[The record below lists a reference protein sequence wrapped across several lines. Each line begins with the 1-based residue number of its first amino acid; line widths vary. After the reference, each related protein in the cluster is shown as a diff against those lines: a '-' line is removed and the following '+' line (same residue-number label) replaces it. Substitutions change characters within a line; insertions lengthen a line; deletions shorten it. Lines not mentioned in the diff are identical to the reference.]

1 VGSVGVLDRRV
12 LTVREAARQLRIPET
27 TLVRWVEGWRG
38 RGDRHHP
45 PVLREEPTG
54 IMDMTWGEMVEARYL
69 RAYRQKDISLQKL
82 RPVIAALRQEYGT
95 PYPLAHFRPYI
106 GTGRRLLL
114 ELQKQ
119 HHLPE
124 SLRMVYEASG
134 GQLIL
139 DRRVEE
145 FLDRVDFSNEG
156 IGEAERMRPA
166 GRTSPVVMDPRIK
179 SGTATVRGVR
189 TEIFAEL
196 AEAGM
201 SVDEISV
208 DFDLPADDVKAAL
221 AYEWTPRAA

>member
-1 VGSVGVLDRRV
+1 MQVS
-12 LTVREAARQLRIPET
+12 APA
-27 TLVRWVEGWRG
+27 
-38 RGDRHHP
+38 GDRCP
-45 PVLREEPTG
+45 
-54 IMDMTWGEMVEARYL
+54 
-69 RAYRQKDISLQKL
+69 
-82 RPVIAALRQEYGT
+82 LRQEYGT

-114 ELQKQ
+114 ELQQQ

-124 SLRMVYEASG
+124 SLRMGYEASS

-179 SGTATVRGVR
+179 SGTATVRGIR

-208 DFDLPADDVKAAL
+208 DFNLPADDVKAAL